1 MPFSCQLC
9 ISYVFAIIYSVEFFS
24 HIGYTLNVIVSA
36 GLLIGWLAPTYLDGS
51 SPGWRPRPYEAV
63 IAFALSV
70 LAILFT
76 QRWVPYERE
85 NFS

>member
-1 MPFSCQLC
+1 MALLYLKY
-9 ISYVFAIIYSVEFFS
+9 IWNHLYYIEFFS

-51 SPGWRPRPYEAV
+51 SQGWRPRPYEV
-63 IAFALSV
+63 LIAFALSV

-85 NFS
+85 